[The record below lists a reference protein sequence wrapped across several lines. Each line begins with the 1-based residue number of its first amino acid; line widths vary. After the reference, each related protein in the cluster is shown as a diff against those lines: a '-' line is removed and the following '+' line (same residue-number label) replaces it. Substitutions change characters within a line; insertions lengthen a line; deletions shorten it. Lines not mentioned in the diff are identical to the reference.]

1 MADDREFDRMMEE
14 ELSALPPPDSLVREV
29 TPWRRAMRRI
39 VWGIGLTT
47 LTLNFWYLDYLLP
60 AIGVVLLFL
69 GFRTLRRE
77 NRWFFICWLVSLC
90 DLAACFLERVLDATI
105 WADVLLPL
113 PLWSGMTALG
123 LVQTFCLWKGIRAVR
138 RAAGQEDRAK
148 AAAALLAFQSLLV
161 ALGVLGGGTLQL
173 HGLFFLAVFL
183 TIYLCVMRSLSRLP
197 ALLDGAGYGVR
208 AAPARLPER
217 GVWIAWFALLAAG
230 ILLAGALWC
239 RYPMEWA
246 PVPDNEQAGLEEIRS
261 HLVELGVPEQVAD
274 DLSAEDLFSLEGAL
288 RVEAEVTEAPFNNGK
303 MMYTSTG
310 VYYSEY
316 VVKELKVTNLA
327 VELPGRQWKII
338 HHFQWQVQ
346 PKYRTTE
353 CIALKSAAHTGVESV
368 HMEGTV
374 TGRLLY
380 DKDGT
385 TYLGDYYRLEEEV
398 FTTNSI
404 FWSPTEKHLFMALFS
419 IPLGGENC
427 RGYLT
432 YPMST
437 GEDNKILQ
445 SWMNYTHQVGFW
457 NYPLMTAEE
466 YEKLGIWRSGS
477 FQTAQASINWIS
489 EETEEDPA

>member
-105 WADVLLPL
+105 WADVLLPM

-239 RYPMEWA
+239 RYPMEWT
-246 PVPDNEQAGLEEIRS
+246 PVEAEEQAGLEEIRAR
-261 HLVELGVPEQVAD
+261 LLALGMPEQVAD
-274 DLSAEDLFSLEGAL
+274 DLAPQDLAQMEGAL
-288 RVEAEVTEAPFNNGK
+288 SVTTHVSQHPFNEGRPEYYMVGTERRYN
-303 MMYTSTG
+303 T
-310 VYYSEY
+310 VYD
-316 VVKELKVTNLA
+316 VKELRMSNIA
-327 VELPGRQWKII
+327 VELPGGHWRIL
-338 HHFQWQVQ
+338 HHFLWQAD
-346 PKYRTTE
+346 PGLRTTE
-353 CIALKSAAHTGVESV
+353 RIKLWTTAKSMKG
-368 HMEGTV
+368 
-374 TGRLLY
+374 
-380 DKDGT
+380 
-385 TYLGDYYRLEEEV
+385 
-398 FTTNSI
+398 
-404 FWSPTEKHLFMALFS
+404 
-419 IPLGGENC
+419 
-427 RGYLT
+427 
-432 YPMST
+432 
-437 GEDNKILQ
+437 
-445 SWMNYTHQVGFW
+445 
-457 NYPLMTAEE
+457 
-466 YEKLGIWRSGS
+466 
-477 FQTAQASINWIS
+477 
-489 EETEEDPA
+489 